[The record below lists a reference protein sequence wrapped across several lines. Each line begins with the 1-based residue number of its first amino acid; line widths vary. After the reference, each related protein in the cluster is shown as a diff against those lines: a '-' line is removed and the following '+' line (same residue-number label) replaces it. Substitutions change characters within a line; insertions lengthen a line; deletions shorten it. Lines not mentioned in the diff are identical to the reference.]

1 MFIKKWK
8 SVFSS
13 MFYFLKL
20 IFSSKK
26 YDVVFVS
33 SAFFNRGKDGEN
45 LLLKPMVECC
55 KKNNLSY
62 MVFEDTD
69 IKGAYDNF
77 SRDKNS
83 IPFDLITFFQIILR
97 KIFYLKNNKPISKDQ
112 IYLQE
117 LKISKILKNLFFKK
131 FHSKVYI
138 TLLWNNVTLWRSINP
153 SACIVDYQHGI
164 VFDGH
169 EESVKNGQPPKVKL
183 ANDVVT
189 LVYGKIFKNILIDN
203 DKTGF
208 YNQKNVINIGLNKD
222 SYVLKEKP
230 VNNKKILFT
239 LQIVP
244 DFKEKEVNQ
253 HYIDIVEQ
261 LIDINADYLSKND
274 YEIIFR
280 HHPRYSSNHCP
291 SININH
297 DFVSF
302 DSETPIADLLNT
314 VSIHMTFH
322 STSTL
327 EAAMKGIP
335 SILIDMH
342 EQFSPNE
349 VFLKQYKYPFNNLV
363 VRAYEGL
370 QNALMEL
377 DRTNIFDNKC
387 NDIFKWSEKLYQDFD
402 ELLFRDFL
410 LDQLNET
417 KNDIGKGGN

>member
-1 MFIKKWK
+1 MI
-8 SVFSS
+8 
-13 MFYFLKL
+13 
-20 IFSSKK
+20 
-26 YDVVFVS
+26 
-33 SAFFNRGKDGEN
+33 
-45 LLLKPMVECC
+45 
-55 KKNNLSY
+55 
-62 MVFEDTD
+62 FEDTD
-69 IKGAYDNF
+69 LKGVYKNF
-77 SRDKNS
+77 SRNQDS
-83 IPFDLITFFQIILR
+83 IPFDFISLIQILLR
-97 KIFYLKNNKPISKDQ
+97 KFFYYKNKKSITKDE
-112 IYLQE
+112 IYLRE
-117 LKISKILKNLFFKK
+117 LKIAKILSNVFFKK

-153 SACIVDYQHGI
+153 SACIADYQHGI
-164 VFDGH
+164 IFDGH

-208 YNQKNVINIGLNKD
+208 YNYKNVINIGLNKD
-222 SYVLKEKP
+222 SYAPKEKS

-253 HYIDIVEQ
+253 HYVDIVEQ
-261 LIDINADYLSKND
+261 LIDINADYLYENN

-280 HHPRYSSNHCP
+280 HHPRYSSNQCP
-291 SININH
+291 SININY

-314 VSIHMTFH
+314 ASIHITFH

-327 EAAMKGIP
+327 EAAAKGIP

-363 VRAYEGL
+363 IRAYEDL
-370 QNALMEL
+370 QNILMEL
-377 DRTNIFDNKC
+377 ERKNIFDNKC
-387 NDIFKWSEKLYQDFD
+387 NDIFIWSEKLYQDFD
-402 ELLFRDFL
+402 ELLFKDFL

-417 KNDIGKGGN
+417 KNDIRKEGN